1 MKFDSLVAKIY
12 EDFNIFPK
20 PLGPNTFRGSN
31 MDVRGSLPTG
41 FKGAGPQGIAPG
53 REDQLLIKVT
63 KKKKLLNPSKKRVT
77 T

>member
-1 MKFDSLVAKIY
+1 MKFDNLVARIY

-53 REDQLLIKVT
+53 REDKLLIKVT
-63 KKKKLLNPSKKRVT
+63 KKKKLLDPSKKRVT

>member
-1 MKFDSLVAKIY
+1 MKFDDLIEKIY

-20 PLGPNTFRGSN
+20 PLAPNTFRGSN
-31 MDVRGSLPTG
+31 IDFRGSLPTG

-53 REDQLLIKVT
+53 GEDQLLIKVT
-63 KKKKLLNPSKKRVT
+63 KKKKLLNPSKKRMT

>member
-1 MKFDSLVAKIY
+1 MKFDNLVARIY

-20 PLGPNTFRGSN
+20 PLGPNTLRGSN

-63 KKKKLLNPSKKRVT
+63 KKKKLLDPRKKRVT